1 MTPNPPRFRTAPPK
15 PCDACPVVTWG
26 LIHDPAT
33 QEGERAIRRHE
44 RQILAGMVKTAMT
57 SDELQQLARS
67 HRPMLARL
75 AQTLLAAIAERENED
90 AA

>member
-1 MTPNPPRFRTAPPK
+1 MSKPPRFRTVP
-15 PCDACPVVTWG
+15 PCDQCPSVVKVA
-26 LIHDPAT
+26 DPNT

-44 RQILAGMVKTAMT
+44 RQILAGMVKTAMS

-67 HRPMLARL
+67 QRPVLARL